1 MINDK
6 ELNEMKDIIFE
17 GKYNGKVL
25 APLTIALTQTDEDRR
40 KAKEY
45 IKQNNLENTT
55 PGRAFAT
62 AEKHFSQ
69 ASHYYMQAK
78 KLLDKLR

>member
-1 MINDK
+1 MK
-6 ELNEMKDIIFE
+6 KSELDEIRDIISE
-17 GKYNGKVL
+17 GKYNGNVL
-25 APLTIALTQTDEDRR
+25 TPFIIALADTDDNRR
-40 KAKEY
+40 KAKAY

-69 ASHYYMQAK
+69 ASHYYLQAK